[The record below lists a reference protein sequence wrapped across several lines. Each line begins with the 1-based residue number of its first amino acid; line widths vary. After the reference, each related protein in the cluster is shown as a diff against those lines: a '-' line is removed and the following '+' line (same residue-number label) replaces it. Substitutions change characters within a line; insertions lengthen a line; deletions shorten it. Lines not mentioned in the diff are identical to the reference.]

1 MLIEIWQ
8 GKEKDTLRF
17 ITLFWNHFVK
27 ILKFW
32 HKLVTSSIQNWL
44 EKCPK
49 LATVRLISEMRFSVS
64 WTCKRNLEVINAFTK
79 LFYEIL
85 ARFCGDIISKW
96 AKMTKICIS
105 WVIGSKILKS
115 GTITTFVQHFFSD
128 RRISEFWNI
137 DPRCDYVIS
146 KLELWKQ
153 NLHLRCVQIL
163 KIAEG
168 FVHIFS
174 WLPFRRVTLKDI
186 VNVQAY
192 YNRPD
197 LSNFDKM
204 FGRTDLQ
211 SQ

>member
-1 MLIEIWQ
+1 
-8 GKEKDTLRF
+8 
-17 ITLFWNHFVK
+17 
-27 ILKFW
+27 
-32 HKLVTSSIQNWL
+32 
-44 EKCPK
+44 
-49 LATVRLISEMRFSVS
+49 
-64 WTCKRNLEVINAFTK
+64 
-79 LFYEIL
+79 
-85 ARFCGDIISKW
+85 
-96 AKMTKICIS
+96 MTKICIS